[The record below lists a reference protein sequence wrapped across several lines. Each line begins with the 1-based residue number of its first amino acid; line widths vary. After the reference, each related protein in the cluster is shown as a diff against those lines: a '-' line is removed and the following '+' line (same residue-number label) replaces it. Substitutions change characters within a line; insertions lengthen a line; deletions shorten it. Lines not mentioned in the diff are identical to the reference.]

1 MYSALN
7 YFEAFYTCT
16 YIYTIFS
23 DDVYTILHLVYTIF
37 SHDIYTIFSDNG
49 LFYHIMICII

>member
-16 YIYTIFS
+16 YIHTIFS
-23 DDVYTILHLVYTIF
+23 DDVYTILHLVYTILVM
-37 SHDIYTIFSDNG
+37 IFTPF
-49 LFYHIMICII
+49 LLIMGYFIIL